1 MVRTTSSQMSS
12 KQMEIGLFISSQLM
26 QMLDPFLAKWSK
38 KCPSKFRGKQVN
50 RVPNESRRNGA
61 LNVKVEPKKSL
72 NFVKKTTMIWEIG
85 WFGKCKNFVTQPI
98 LLRIHVNLMN
108 WQIKSLKLECGKMT
122 HLLSLKKKKLSNQ
135 QLCHFQELPKKIDDK
150 FPQIPHKQCRNYGNS
165 LSQILANIW
174 WK

>member
-1 MVRTTSSQMSS
+1 MSS

-72 NFVKKTTMIWEIG
+72 NFVKK
-85 WFGKCKNFVTQPI
+85 
-98 LLRIHVNLMN
+98 
-108 WQIKSLKLECGKMT
+108 
-122 HLLSLKKKKLSNQ
+122 
-135 QLCHFQELPKKIDDK
+135 
-150 FPQIPHKQCRNYGNS
+150 KQ
-165 LSQILANIW
+165 
-174 WK
+174 